1 MKTPRNQMSGNVSA
15 PRSSSS
21 LPAPPKA
28 QNPNEEKPT
37 SGQVRR
43 KSSFK
48 GSLEQSIAKEQK
60 LEAKGTSSAREE
72 ALRTAW
78 SKGYLRWKLDD
89 NQRRA
94 YDAIESCDGGSFY
107 LNKARRIGGSYLLCL
122 RALETCLK
130 KPNAEVKYAAPTAKA
145 VRKIIKP
152 NIRKILKDCPRELR
166 PVWNSMDMEYRFPNG
181 STISIAGCENQN
193 YENLRGTEADEIYVD
208 EAGFIEELTYII
220 DDVLSPQTQDTD
232 GKIIICSTPPRSP
245 AHESVKI
252 AMDHKAAG
260 RFWGCTVW
268 DNPRRTKEQHIKYFQ
283 EKAISKGM
291 DLEQYFESVTFKRE
305 YLGEFIA
312 DEELSVIPEWNK
324 ALESY
329 LVDSAK
335 FHGDYVPKY
344 KDCYVALDVGWKDG
358 MAAVFGYWNYNRQAL
373 FIQDEYLVFK
383 KTTDFVADGI
393 RQKEIELWADKE
405 PYLRISDNNLQFIAD
420 LNSKGKMSFIP
431 TAKDHKELQINRLR
445 EWIRGRKIFIH
456 PRCKRLVTQLASTT
470 WNKNRTSYERTP
482 EGHGDLLDALV
493 YLVRNV
499 RQAKNPHPR
508 GDLEPERHD
517 TLYVETQKQNNIQQK
532 FMDAFGVEEE
542 IYH

>member
-1 MKTPRNQMSGNVSA
+1 MHNIDDEKELDSNEPR
-15 PRSSSS
+15 
-21 LPAPPKA
+21 
-28 QNPNEEKPT
+28 PT
-37 SGQVRR
+37 SSAKPKKAKKPQ
-43 KSSFK
+43 SD
-48 GSLEQSIAKEQK
+48 LEQSIKREQK
-60 LEAKGTSSAREE
+60 LAAKGTSSDREE
-72 ALRTAW
+72 ALQIAW

-89 NQRRA
+89 NQKRA
-94 YDAIESCDGGSFY
+94 YDAIEACSGGSFY

-130 KPNAEVKYAAPTAKA
+130 KPNAQVKYAAPTAKA
-145 VRKIIKP
+145 VRKIIQP
-152 NIRKILKDCPRELR
+152 NIRKILADCPSELR
-166 PVWNSMDMEYRFPNG
+166 PEWNSLDMEYRFKNG

-193 YENLRGTEADEIYVD
+193 YENLRGTEADEIYMD
-208 EAGFIEELTYII
+208 EVGFIDDLIYII
-220 DDVLSPQTQDTD
+220 NDVLMPQVQDTN
-232 GKIIICSTPPRSP
+232 GRIILCSTPPRSP

-252 AMDHKAAG
+252 AMDHRSAG

-268 DNPRRTKEQHIKYFQ
+268 DNPRHTKEQHTKYFKQ
-283 EKAISKGM
+283 IAQSRGM

-312 DEELSVIPEWNK
+312 DEEHSVIPEWNK

-329 LVDSAK
+329 LVNESIFRK
-335 FHGDYVPKY
+335 EVKPKY
-344 KDCYVALDVGWKDG
+344 YDCYVGLDVGWKDG
-358 MAAVFGYWNYNRQAL
+358 MAAVFGYWNYSRQAL
-373 FIQDEYLVFK
+373 FIEDEYLVFK
-383 KTTDFVADGI
+383 KTTDFVANGI
-393 RQKEIELWADKE
+393 KAKEIELWSDKE

-517 TLYVETQKQNNIQQK
+517 TLYVEAQKQNNIQQK
-532 FMDAFGVEEE
+532 FLDAFGIDEQDAF
-542 IYH
+542 Y